1 MTRDFAAWFN
11 RALLEVPDPV
21 TGLPFTN
28 PQIAE
33 RVGCSAEKIKTWR
46 QGRTVPGTVEDVAA
60 IAKLLHVSQA
70 DVLAAMGYDVHVD
83 ALVEDERQVLMLFR
97 RLPPGLRDAV
107 PRLIR
112 ALLPANGRIS

>member
-60 IAKLLHVSQA
+60 IAKLLHASQA
-70 DVLAAMGYDVHVD
+70 DVLAAIRRKRPSITTPAPRVSSWTS
-83 ALVEDERQVLMLFR
+83 AL
-97 RLPPGLRDAV
+97 
-107 PRLIR
+107 R
-112 ALLPANGRIS
+112 ATCPA